1 MTRLLA
7 ALLLAC
13 CALPASAADLPR
25 KVAEIEGVA
34 EYRLANG
41 LRVVLAPDASA
52 DTVTVH
58 VTYLVG
64 SRHEGYGEKG
74 MAHLLEHLL
83 FKGTRRHPDIKA
95 ELTRRGARFNGSTS
109 WDRTNYYE
117 TLSATADNLDWA
129 LGMEADRMVNSR
141 VSQADL
147 DSEMTVVRN
156 EFEMGENNPDGVL
169 FERMM
174 QLAFPWHNYGNA
186 MIGAR
191 SDIESVPI
199 GRLQAFYRSYYRP
212 DNALLIVGGRF
223 EARDALARV
232 AKHFGPLPRPKRALP
247 ALYTAEP
254 TQDGERAVTLRRT
267 GDAQTVA
274 ALYRVPAGSHPDY
287 AAIDVLV
294 AALRVAPQGRL
305 HRALVQAGLASSAWG
320 FERGL
325 HDPGFV
331 VFGASL
337 GAEAPLDKA
346 REALLAVVEG
356 VAREP
361 LSEEEVA
368 RARLQLL
375 NEAEKIQL
383 DGRSLVSAL
392 SEFQAGG
399 DWRLFFVYRDRL
411 KAVTTAEV
419 NRVATAYLKSANRVL
434 GQFIPAAQPDRAQIP
449 ETPGLQATLQAYKSG
464 AAVSAGEAFD
474 PAPQNIEKR
483 VQRRSLANG
492 LRTALLA
499 KRTRGATV
507 VAKLS
512 LHWGDEQST
521 SGRSTACALAGE
533 MLLRGTRKRSRA
545 ELRDAFDRLKTTVAV
560 SAGGASLQTRREH
573 LDEALRLVAEVLREP
588 AFPPGEFDEL
598 KRSLITSAEE
608 QRSDP
613 SARADEALQ
622 RHLHPYPKGHWRYP
636 QSTEER
642 IAALQAAT
650 LEDARRCHAELIGA
664 SGAEFAAVGDFD
676 PQALAALVEEL
687 FGGWKNP
694 APYARVPSRYF
705 ERPALEQEL
714 ATPDKANAVLRA
726 GLNLRLR
733 DDHPDFPAL
742 VLGNYLLG
750 GTSSARL
757 PARVREKEGLSYS
770 TYSWFSASAQDEVAE
785 FQVSAIFAPQN
796 RERVERALREELA
809 RALREG
815 FGEQELAHAKRGL
828 LEARRLARTRDDALN
843 GRLAQYLFVG
853 RTFAWDA
860 ELERR
865 IDALTPVQ
873 VRDALRRHLDLDR
886 LAVTKAG
893 DFR

>member
-1 MTRLLA
+1 MRLLA
-7 ALLLAC
+7 LLLLAF
-13 CALPASAADLPR
+13 ALPALAAEAPR
-25 KVAEIEGVA
+25 KAAEIEGVA
-34 EYRLANG
+34 EYRLDNG
-41 LRVVLAPDASA
+41 LRVLLVPDASA

-58 VTYLVG
+58 ITYLVG

-74 MAHLLEHLL
+74 MAHLLEHML
-83 FKGTRRHPDIKA
+83 FKGTPRHPDVKA

-117 TLSATADNLDWA
+117 TLSASADNLDWA
-129 LGMEADRMVNSR
+129 LGMEADRMVHSR
-141 VSQADL
+141 VSRADL

-186 MIGAR
+186 MIGSR

-199 GRLQAFYRSYYRP
+199 GNLQAFYRAHYRP

-223 EARDALARV
+223 EAKDALARV
-232 AKHFGPLPRPKRALP
+232 AKHFGPLPRPKRAPP

-274 ALYRVPAGSHPDY
+274 VLYRVPAGSHPDY
-287 AAIDVLV
+287 PAIDVLV
-294 AALRVAPQGRL
+294 AALRAAPQGRL
-305 HRALVQAGLASSAWG
+305 HRALVQKGLASSAWG

-337 GAEAPLDKA
+337 GGEGSLQAA
-346 REALLAVVEG
+346 REALLAVIEG
-356 VAREP
+356 IGREP
-361 LSEEEVA
+361 LSEEETA
-368 RARLQLL
+368 RAKLQLL
-375 NEAEKIQL
+375 NQAEKIQL
-383 DGRSLVSAL
+383 DGRTLVSAL

-399 DWRLFFVYRDRL
+399 DWRLFFLYRDRL

-419 NRVATAYLKSANRVL
+419 NRVAAAYLKPANRVL
-434 GQFIPAAQPDRAQIP
+434 GQFIPTAKPERAQIP
-449 ETPGLQATLQAYKSG
+449 ATQGLQATLQAYRST
-464 AAVSAGEAFD
+464 AAAATGEAFD
-474 PAPQNIEKR
+474 PSPKNIEDR
-483 VQRRSLANG
+483 VQRRVLANG

-512 LHWGDEQST
+512 LRWGDEQSIA
-521 SGRSTACALAGE
+521 GRSTACSLAGE
-533 MLLRGTRKRSRA
+533 MLLRGSRQHSRA

-560 SAGGASLQTRREH
+560 SASGATLQTRREY
-573 LDEALRLVAEVLREP
+573 LAEALRLVAEVLREP
-588 AFPPGEFDEL
+588 AFPPSEFEEL
-598 KRSLITSAEE
+598 KRSSLTHAEE

-613 SARADEALQ
+613 AARADEALQ
-622 RHLHPYPKGHWRYP
+622 RHLQPYPKDHWLYP
-636 QSTEER
+636 QSVEER
-642 IAALQAAT
+642 IAALRAAT
-650 LEDARRCHAELIGA
+650 LDDARRCHAELVGA
-664 SGAEFAAVGDFD
+664 TGAEFTAVGDFD
-676 PQALAALVEEL
+676 PAALTALVGEL

-714 ATPDKANAVLRA
+714 PAPDKANAVLRA

-757 PARVREKEGLSYS
+757 PARIREKEGLSYS
-770 TYSWFSASAQDEVAE
+770 TYSWFSASPLDEVAE

-796 RERVERALREELA
+796 KERVEQAVREELA

-815 FGEQELAHAKRGL
+815 FGAEEVAAAKKSL
-828 LEARRLARTRDDALN
+828 LQARRLARTRDETLN
-843 GRLAQYLFVG
+843 ARLATYLHVG

-865 IDALTPVQ
+865 IGALTARE
-873 VRDALRRHLDLDR
+873 VRDALRRHLDLGR
-886 LAVTKAG
+886 LALTKAG
-893 DFR
+893 DFK

>member
-1 MTRLLA
+1 MNRLLA
-7 ALLLAC
+7 LLLLC
-13 CALPASAADLPR
+13 CALPAAAADLPR
-25 KVAEIEGVA
+25 KVVEIEGLA
-34 EYRLANG
+34 EYRLGNG
-41 LRVVLAPDASA
+41 LRVLLVPDASA

-58 VTYLVG
+58 ITYLVG

-129 LGMEADRMVNSR
+129 LGMEADRMANSR
-141 VSQADL
+141 VSQTDL

-186 MIGAR
+186 MIGSRA
-191 SDIESVPI
+191 DIESVPI
-199 GRLQAFYRSYYRP
+199 GRLQAFYRRYYRP

-223 EARDALARV
+223 KAEDALSRV
-232 AKHFGPLPRPKRALP
+232 ARHFGPLRRPKQALP

-254 TQDGERAVTLRRT
+254 TQDGERSVTLRRA

-287 AAIDVLV
+287 PAIDVLV
-294 AALRVAPQGRL
+294 AALRATPQGRL
-305 HRALVQAGLASSAWG
+305 HRALVQKGLASSAWG

-325 HDPGFV
+325 HDPGFI

-337 GAEAPLDKA
+337 GGEASLPAA

-356 VAREP
+356 IGREP
-361 LSEEEVA
+361 LSEEDVA

-383 DGRSLVSAL
+383 DGRMLVSAL

-399 DWRLFFVYRDRL
+399 DWRLFFLYRDRL
-411 KAVTTAEV
+411 KALTTADV
-419 NRVATAYLKSANRVL
+419 NRVAAAYLKPANRVL
-434 GQFIPAAQPDRAQIP
+434 GQFIPTAQPERAQIP
-449 ETPGLQATLQAYKSG
+449 ATTGLAAVLQAYRG
-464 AAVSAGEAFD
+464 ATAVATGESFD
-474 PAPQNIEKR
+474 PSPQNIEAR
-483 VQRRSLANG
+483 VQRRELANG
-492 LRTALLA
+492 VRTALLA

-507 VAKLS
+507 VAKLV
-512 LHWGDEQST
+512 LHWGDERST
-521 SGRSTACALAGE
+521 AGRTTACALAGE
-533 MLLRGTRKRSRA
+533 MLLRGTRGRSRA
-545 ELRDAFDRLKTTVAV
+545 ELRDAFDRLKTTVTV
-560 SAGGASLQTRREH
+560 SAAGATLQTRREH
-573 LDEALRLVAEVLREP
+573 LPEALRLVAEVLREP
-588 AFPPGEFDEL
+588 AFPPSEFEEL
-598 KRSLITSAEE
+598 KRSSLTSAEE

-613 SARADEALQ
+613 GARADEALQ
-622 RHLHPYPKGHWRYP
+622 RHLHPYPKDHWLYP
-636 QSTEER
+636 QSVEER

-650 LEDARRCHAELIGA
+650 LEDARRCHAELVGA
-664 SGAEFAAVGDFD
+664 TGADFTAVGDFD
-676 PQALAALVEEL
+676 PAALTALVEEL
-687 FGGWKNP
+687 FGAWKNP
-694 APYARVPSRYF
+694 APYARVQSRYF
-705 ERPALEQEL
+705 ERAAIEREL

-726 GLNLRLR
+726 GLNLPLR
-733 DDHPDFPAL
+733 DDHPDFPAM
-742 VLGNYLLG
+742 VLGSYLLG

-770 TYSWFSASAQDEVAE
+770 TYSWFSASSLDPVAE

-796 RERVERALREELA
+796 KARVEQAVREELA
-809 RALREG
+809 RALGDG
-815 FGEQELAHAKRGL
+815 FSEAEVADAKRGL

-843 GRLAQYLFVG
+843 ARLSKYLFLG

-865 IDALTPVQ
+865 IAALAPGE
-873 VRDALRRHLDLDR
+873 VRDALRRHLDLAR